1 MNFEELTEQQ
11 IIDIANPIMDNLMQ
25 ASTDI
30 DHERHVRD
38 FTDRAKAI
46 VTKEHLE
53 KVCTTYQAEK
63 GTWLKREVVAVF
75 RRPDSAAIIWKQ
87 LVSKAKG
94 EYVAEIVLMHR
105 NGKFL
110 VDHAMVF

>member
-1 MNFEELTEQQ
+1 MNFQKMTEQE
-11 IIDIANPIMDNLMQ
+11 ILAIATPIMDNLMQ

-30 DHERHVRD
+30 DHAKHVQD

-53 KVCTTYQAEK
+53 RVCEKYQAEK
-63 GTWLKREVVAVF
+63 GCWGKREPVAVL

-87 LVSKAKG
+87 FCSKAEG
-94 EYVAEIVLMHR
+94 EYVAEIVLIHKDGR
-105 NGKFL
+105 FL